1 MPRNDG
7 GGGAL
12 WRYDDELLERKTVL
26 RALPARLLPE
36 LRRLLELLLL
46 LLIRWPP
53 ELRDDE

>member
-1 MPRNDG
+1 MPPNDG

-12 WRYDDELLERKTVL
+12 RRYDDELLERKTVL

-36 LRRLLELLLL
+36 LRLLM
-46 LLIRWPP
+46 RWPP